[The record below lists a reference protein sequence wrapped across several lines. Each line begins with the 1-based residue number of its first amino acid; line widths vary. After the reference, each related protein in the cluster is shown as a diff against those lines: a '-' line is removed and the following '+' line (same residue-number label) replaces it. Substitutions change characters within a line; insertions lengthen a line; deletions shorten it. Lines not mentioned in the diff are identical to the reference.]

1 MQKGA
6 KSCGRSR
13 AVGQMFKQ
21 TSNYLNSIWDLR
33 GVPALESI
41 ALSLSLALSFSL
53 PSSLLPHLAGSTV
66 LLRSSC
72 VPSVSFL
79 LVFEPPPKMCRRP
92 RGPRKKHERCI
103 SFDARVEPF
112 PFMSRRFRP
121 VTLPGSVVQ
130 SFRSSPLR
138 DDGVAYAV
146 TLDRERGPINEKEII
161 PNLSC
166 LFDFSVVPYVNYRLS
181 SIELLSE
188 AVIGCGFR

>member
-1 MQKGA
+1 
-6 KSCGRSR
+6 
-13 AVGQMFKQ
+13 
-21 TSNYLNSIWDLR
+21 
-33 GVPALESI
+33 
-41 ALSLSLALSFSL
+41 
-53 PSSLLPHLAGSTV
+53 
-66 LLRSSC
+66 
-72 VPSVSFL
+72 
-79 LVFEPPPKMCRRP
+79 MCRRP

-161 PNLSC
+161 SNLSC
-166 LFDFSVVPYVNYRLS
+166 LFDFSVVPIRDYRLS

-188 AVIGCGFR
+188 AVIGCSFR